1 MNRIV
6 TKLIAAFLCVVVL
19 TTTVS
24 ACGFG
29 HSESLMETSCS
40 GVVYRVYSVECTL
53 QGQNFMGTYHPD
65 ECQIL
70 QYYRYTENHCTY
82 SGCTYSVDAG
92 THYCEYKHEQA
103 GVSGTVCP
111 Y

>member
-29 HSESLMETSCS
+29 HSESLMETSRS
-40 GVVYRVYSVECTL
+40 EERPVRQDGL
-53 QGQNFMGTYHPD
+53 PAQ
-65 ECQIL
+65 
-70 QYYRYTENHCTY
+70 
-82 SGCTYSVDAG
+82 
-92 THYCEYKHEQA
+92 
-103 GVSGTVCP
+103 
-111 Y
+111 